1 MSKDVV
7 SRFDHDFSLTLDTG
21 TAVSDIDGRYRR
33 ITKPFANYFSEAGL
47 QRYRTAVEVEYL
59 LHLSDRGVVR
69 TFKETEKKYLK
80 DLVKGFSPADFK
92 TIKKI
97 EKETNHDVKAV
108 EYFVKRKLPQSMSDV
123 KEMVHFA
130 LASEDTSNLALSL
143 ALKNSTQTVLVPA
156 ILEPFEKIVDFADR
170 YKSTP
175 MLARTHGQ
183 PASPTTL
190 GKEFANFA
198 YRIDEGI
205 RRVADFRFPGKLNG
219 ATGNFNAH
227 VAAIPNVDW
236 EKFSRSFVKDRL
248 GLEYIPMTTQILPH
262 DRISRFFREI
272 VSLNDIV
279 EGVDADVWR
288 YISDDWFKLKV
299 EEGETGSSTMPHK
312 VNPIEFENSEGN
324 LPTANAMFN
333 FLASKLQKS
342 RLQRDLTDSTVKRKY
357 GAAMGWT
364 LIGYSSLSKGMDKIE
379 PNIDE
384 IAAALVDSPE
394 VISEPLQQ
402 TLRTKGY
409 DKAYEKVK
417 GLTRGKK
424 VTLKDIH
431 KFISGLDI
439 DENTRK
445 RLLALRPEI
454 YTGYAERLTTKAVK
468 DFRKTIGTL
477 RLCRVTEYVSSA

>member
-1 MSKDVV
+1 MSKDDVV
-7 SRFDHDFSLTLDTG
+7 PKFDHDFSLALDTG

-33 ITKPFANYFSEAGL
+33 ITKSLANDYSEAGL
-47 QRYRTAVEVEYL
+47 QRLRTLVEVEYL
-59 LHLSDRGVVR
+59 LHLSDKGVVR
-69 TFKETEKKYLK
+69 TFEETEKKYLK

-92 TIKKI
+92 TIKEI

-108 EYFVKRKLPQSMSDV
+108 EYFVKRKLPQSMSDA

-130 LASEDTSNLALSL
+130 LTSEDTSNLALSL
-143 ALKNSTQTVLVPA
+143 GLRNGTQYVIVPA
-156 ILEPFEKIVDFADR
+156 VLEPFEKIVNFADK

-198 YRIDEGI
+198 FRIDEGI
-205 RRVADFRFPGKLNG
+205 RMVADFRFPGKLNG

-227 VAAIPNVDW
+227 VAAFPNVDW
-236 EKFSRSFVKDRL
+236 EEFSRSFVEDRL
-248 GLEYIPMTTQILPH
+248 GLDYIPMTTQILPH

-272 VSLNDIV
+272 VGLNDII
-279 EGVDADVWR
+279 EGADADIWR
-288 YISDDWFKLKV
+288 YISDDWLKLKV
-299 EEGETGSSTMPHK
+299 KEGETGSSTMPHK
-312 VNPIEFENSEGN
+312 VNPIDFENSEGN
-324 LPTANAMFN
+324 LPTANAMLN

-379 PNIDE
+379 PNLDE
-384 IAAALVDSPE
+384 IAVALADSPE

-402 TLRTKGY
+402 ILRTKGY
-409 DKAYEKVK
+409 DKAYEQVK
-417 GLTRGKK
+417 SLTRGKK
-424 VTLKDIH
+424 VTLENIH
-431 KFISGLDI
+431 KFISGLDV
-439 DENTRK
+439 DEETRN
-445 RLLALRPEI
+445 RLLALRPET
-454 YTGYAERLTTKAVK
+454 YTGYAERLTTKAVE
-468 DFRKTIGTL
+468 DFRKTIASL
-477 RLCRVTEYVSSA
+477 RLTTSSPA